1 VADGHQSQ
9 ARRVVRLVASIVLC
23 LGAVVAI
30 VSYFVHKPGEQLGGI
45 FTICCLLYLIA
56 AFSIVRHLIGRRAID
71 TENAARAIAAHL
83 LIGMSFAFAYKVAGE
98 FGSVPFFGSAGPGT
112 LSQGLV
118 CRTESTVGIGLRRST
133 ASR

>member
-1 VADGHQSQ
+1 M
-9 ARRVVRLVASIVLC
+9 VRLVASIVLC
-23 LGAVVAI
+23 LAAVVAI

-56 AFSIVRHLIGRRAID
+56 AFSIVRHLIGRRALD

-98 FGSVPFFGSAGPGT
+98 FGSVPFFGSAGPAR
-112 LSQGLV
+112 SA
-118 CRTESTVGIGLRRST
+118 RAWSAAPSRRS
-133 ASR
+133 ASGYVDRLHHVE